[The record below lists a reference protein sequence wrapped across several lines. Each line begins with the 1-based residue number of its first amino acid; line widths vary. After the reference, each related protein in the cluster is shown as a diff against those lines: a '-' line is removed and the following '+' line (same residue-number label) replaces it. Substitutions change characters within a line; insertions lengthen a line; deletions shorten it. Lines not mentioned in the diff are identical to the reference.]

1 MEQLPSRMIHTDRLQ
16 FFSKKLDRQGFL
28 RSRVRIARIGIQD
41 YAAYGKVFRPINEVI
56 RSIPTFDN
64 QLIVDEHPSVSVDS
78 SNARN
83 LQIGFVSNVRY
94 RNGWLE
100 GLATITDAEVIKSII
115 AGDSLEFSC
124 GYDADIVNEPG
135 EYQGE
140 LYDCYVKEIV
150 GNHIA
155 LVPQARAGS
164 EATFIDSKQI
174 ISSNVT
180 PIEERIM
187 NDKAAVAEANQAVG
201 LSDSTIVENPLSA
214 ENDSLKSEV
223 ANLKAQIEALNESSQ
238 ALQDNL
244 DTISAQKD
252 ALDIKL
258 NDSSDAVKI
267 DLTGKEIS
275 DRVEVWTIVKPL
287 LKDSVD
293 VNYGLTVPEVRKL
306 WLAQEF
312 PKLAGKIKAGSEAY
326 IGGLWDSVAERLAA
340 PAPAPVAVVVPVQDS
355 VEKDEPL
362 ISVLQ
367 APIKDSVDTLEEAR
381 QAYIARL
388 ASNRG

>member
-1 MEQLPSRMIHTDRLQ
+1 MEQLPRKMSHSDRLQ

-41 YAAYGKVFRPINEVI
+41 YAAYGKVLRPINEVML
-56 RSIPTFDN
+56 SIPTFDN
-64 QLIVDEHPSVSVDS
+64 QLIVDEHPSSAVDS

-100 GLATITDAEVIKSII
+100 GLATITDESVISSILN
-115 AGDSLEFSC
+115 GDAMEFSC

-135 EYQGE
+135 VYQAE
-140 LYDCYVKEIV
+140 PYDCYIKNII

-164 EATFIDSKQI
+164 EATFIDSKDI

-180 PIEERIM
+180 PIEEKIM
-187 NDKAAVAEANQAVG
+187 TIKDTVVETEQEVQVT
-201 LSDSTIVENPLSA
+201 DSATVENPLVV
-214 ENDSLKSEV
+214 ENDSLKAEV
-223 ANLKAQIEALNESSQ
+223 ANLKVQIEALTESSK
-238 ALQDNL
+238 ALQDSL
-244 DTISAQKD
+244 DVVNAQKD
-252 ALDIKL
+252 ALDVKL
-258 NDSSDAVKI
+258 NDSADAAKI
-267 DLTGKEIS
+267 DLTGEEIAA
-275 DRVEVWTIVKPL
+275 RVEAWTTVKPL

-306 WLAQEF
+306 WLAQEL
-312 PKLAGKIKAGSEAY
+312 PNLAAKIKSGSDAY
-326 IGGLWDSVAERLAA
+326 LNGLWDSVAERLAA
-340 PAPAPVAVVVPVQDS
+340 PAQEPAPVVVPVKDS
-355 VEKDEPL
+355 VDKDEPL

-367 APIKDSVDTLEEAR
+367 APIKDSVDTLEQAR

-388 ASNRG
+388 SGNRG